1 MNSNRKAQA
10 KDAILMETAL
20 RRLKKSPDF
29 IVDVGV
35 RAGTPPRN
43 AQLIKRLLGGQMR
56 AFNQFNDLQLLRG
69 RISHSPTPPSPS
81 MLFLSRRFSRVSS
94 ATHSFSSRASDF
106 SPLTSV
112 GLAGDIA
119 GKPFLPSL
127 QEVFGPF
134 VIQALRYAFLL
145 SLIHI

>member
-43 AQLIKRLLGGQMR
+43 AQLNKRLLGGQMR

-69 RISHSPTPPSPS
+69 RISPTPPSPS
-81 MLFLSRRFSRVSS
+81 MLFFEQAVLKGEFSDTFLQLSR
-94 ATHSFSSRASDF
+94 
-106 SPLTSV
+106 L
-112 GLAGDIA
+112 GLQ
-119 GKPFLPSL
+119 PFN
-127 QEVFGPF
+127 FG
-134 VIQALRYAFLL
+134 
-145 SLIHI
+145 